1 MRIPETTAFPKYLII
16 RLPDVNAYFNFEI
29 TVIALALRALEN
41 NKWLSMTLSNDFKYF
56 LLQTVQIQYD
66 KTRFK

>member
-1 MRIPETTAFPKYLII
+1 MRIPETTAFPKYLTLI

-56 LLQTVQIQYD
+56 LLQTVQI
-66 KTRFK
+66 